1 MLEHLLNDLFLWNC
15 GLIHAV
21 QPIVKSLTRPFQGGY
36 VAGKV
41 R

>member
-1 MLEHLLNDLFLWNC
+1 MLQHLLNDLFLWNC

-21 QPIVKSLTRPFQGGY
+21 QPIVERLASALKRSYIARQ
-36 VAGKV
+36 V